1 MFVYTPCCDI
11 DIYVHD
17 MEDSV
22 STSYSTLLTIPP
34 DISPGHLSPKKTK
47 IMRKLYL
54 VNFDSKTSI
63 H

>member
-34 DISPGHLSPKKTK
+34 GISPGHLSPKKNK
-47 IMRKLYL
+47 
-54 VNFDSKTSI
+54 NNEKTVFGEF
-63 H
+63 